1 VSREPENA
9 RLVTKMKH
17 TLLVIRCLFFFV
29 CVLCGFLVAYAVPEW
44 DAYRW
49 VAVGASACIGALVIL
64 IDMMLKGFSIRGLSA
79 ATFGMFIGWVASA
92 ILSSSPLFD
101 KGDPQFLY
109 LFRIALFVVLSY
121 FGAVIALRGKDEFN
135 FIIPYVRFE
144 PGHTEAPLAIL
155 DASALIDGRIVGV
168 CESHFMG
175 YNLVVP
181 SFVIDEL
188 HRIAD
193 SREAQKRERGRY
205 GMETLNKLRAMPFVN
220 IHVHDCELARGEKLE
235 NKLIFVATSLNA
247 KLLTTDYNL
256 AQVAK
261 FHNVEWLNLN
271 TLARSLRAECVV
283 GQHIEVS
290 LVKEGKEPDQAVG
303 YLPDGSMVVVTDG
316 VECIGKQV
324 VAEVQ
329 NILPSAGGRM
339 IFANIVPDDA
349 DTPDDNENAVKG
361 A

>member
-1 VSREPENA
+1 
-9 RLVTKMKH
+9 MKH
-17 TLLVIRCLFFFV
+17 TLLVIRCIFFFV

-49 VAVGASACIGALVIL
+49 VAVGVGACIGALVIL
-64 IDMMLKGFSIRGLSA
+64 VDMMLKGFSLRGLSA
-79 ATFGMFIGWVASA
+79 ATFGMFLGWLVSA
-92 ILSSSPLFD
+92 ILASSPLFD

-109 LFRIALFVVLSY
+109 LFRIVLFVVLSY
-121 FGAVIALRGKDEFN
+121 FGAAIALRGKDEFN

-144 PGHTEAPLAIL
+144 PQHTEAPLAVL

-181 SFVIDEL
+181 SFIIDEL

-193 SREAQKRERGRY
+193 SREPQKRERGRR
-205 GMETLNKLRAMPFVN
+205 GIETLNKLRAMPFVN
-220 IHVHDCELARGEKLE
+220 IHTHDCDLTRGEKIE
-235 NKLIFVATSLNA
+235 NKLIYVSTTLNA
-247 KLLTTDYNL
+247 KLLTTDFNL

-261 FHNVEWLNLN
+261 FHKVEWLNLN
-271 TLARSLRAECVV
+271 TLARSLRAECVI
-283 GQHIEVS
+283 GQHIEVD
-290 LVKEGKEPDQAVG
+290 LVKEGKEADQAVG

-316 VECIGKQV
+316 GDSIGRQV
-324 VAEVQ
+324 IAEVQ

-339 IFANIVPDDA
+339 IFASIISDYA
-349 DTPDDNENAVKG
+349 DTPEDDENGVKG
-361 A
+361 S